1 MNILKGFT
9 AKMAATKFGAVA
21 KRARGGAALSLARE
35 IVFPLG
41 CALCGEPLFN
51 RREAVYGI
59 CQDCAAHFDM
69 SCPLEKRCRVC
80 GKPLIS
86 EHDICIGCRNREKP
100 PAYDGVLVLYPYI
113 GSGRSLLSA
122 YKFGN
127 HRPLARFFAEKLYR
141 HVQDAEAGIG
151 RLFREGGSFADWQWV
166 PAPTRAGKLK
176 EKGWD
181 QIALIARVLERDY
194 SLPISRCLK
203 RLNSQSQK
211 ELGKQS
217 RQTNLVGHIIAA
229 GPVPRRVILFDDVYT
244 TGSTLNVCAGVLKE
258 HGAEHVFG
266 LCLFYD

>member
-1 MNILKGFT
+1 
-9 AKMAATKFGAVA
+9 MAVPSGAVA
-21 KRARGGAALSLARE
+21 KKLGGGGALSLVRE
-35 IVFPLG
+35 IIFPLG

-51 RREAVYGI
+51 RQEAAYGL
-59 CQDCAAHFDM
+59 CGDCAALFGAGAGAGAGGSGDG
-69 SCPLEKRCRVC
+69 PLEKRCEVC

-86 EHDICIGCRNREKP
+86 EQNICIACRNLEQQ
-100 PAYDGVLVLYPYI
+100 PAYDGALVLYPYT

-122 YKFGN
+122 YKFGK
-127 HRPLARFFAEKLYR
+127 HRPLARFFAEKFYR
-141 HVQDAEAGIG
+141 HVQEPEAGVG

-166 PAPTRAGKLK
+166 PAPPRAGKLK

-181 QIALIARVLERDY
+181 QIELIARVLERDY

-217 RQTNLVGHIIAA
+217 RQTNLVGQIIAA
-229 GPVPRRVILFDDVYT
+229 GAVPRRVILFDDVYT
-244 TGSTLNVCAGVLKE
+244 TGATLNVCAEVLKQ
-258 HGAEHVFG
+258 HGAEQVFG